1 MRRLSLLS
9 IVMGVFLILIST
21 PVIAGQWP
29 SKPIKLTIAYG
40 AGGTTDA
47 TARLLASL
55 LEEELGQTVIC
66 QNKPGGGGSVAATIA
81 ATQRP
86 DGYNIFTLVTAP
98 AVITPHMQDVPFDPL
113 TDFTPIARYALWN
126 LGIVVPTDSPFKTL
140 KDLIAYAK
148 QHPGEITYG
157 VSGTGT
163 PQHLVMERIAMQEQ
177 IEWRAIPFKNGSE
190 AVTAALGK
198 HVQLMA
204 GATEWISQVRG
215 GDLRL
220 LTILTDKKMKE
231 FPSVPTLEELG
242 YSIAAPSI
250 LGIAGPKGIPE
261 EIVEKL
267 DIAISKVIQDP
278 KFISLMEKIV
288 MQVAYLGHE
297 DFKNHIKESYAT
309 QGEILKK
316 AGLAKK

>member
-1 MRRLSLLS
+1 MKKISLIAFSMVLLS
-9 IVMGVFLILIST
+9 AL
-21 PVIAGQWP
+21 VITQSLAGQWP

-55 LEEELGQTVIC
+55 LEKELGQTVVC
-66 QNKPGGGGSVAATIA
+66 QNKPGGGGAVAAAIA

-98 AVITPHMQDVPFDPL
+98 AVITPHMQDVPFNPL

-140 KDLIAYAK
+140 PELIEFARK
-148 QHPGEITYG
+148 NPGKVTYG

-163 PQHLVMERIAMQEQ
+163 PQHLVMERIAMQEG
-177 IEWRAIPFKNGSE
+177 IEWHAIPFKNGAE

-215 GDLRL
+215 GDMRL
-220 LTILTDKKMKE
+220 LAILSDKKMKE
-231 FPSVPTLEELG
+231 FPEVPTLEELG
-242 YSIAAPSI
+242 YSITAPSI

-261 EIVEKL
+261 EVVVKL
-267 DIAISKVIQDP
+267 DQAIGKVIQDQ
-278 KFISLMEKIV
+278 KFEDLMEKIV
-288 MQVAYLGHE
+288 MQTGYLNHK
-297 DFKNHIKESYAT
+297 DFKDHIEKSYVE
-309 QGEILKK
+309 QGAILKK